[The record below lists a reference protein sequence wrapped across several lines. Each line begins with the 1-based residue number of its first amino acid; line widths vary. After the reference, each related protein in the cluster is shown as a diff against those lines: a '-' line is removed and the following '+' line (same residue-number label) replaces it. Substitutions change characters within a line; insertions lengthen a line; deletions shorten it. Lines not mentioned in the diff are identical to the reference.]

1 MSTPIARRASRAR
14 SCLRS
19 SVKRNNSTADKTTAA
34 SPLTGWNPV
43 CLSRSAA
50 VSPIEVSNHQMRTG
64 MTLPAS
70 LALTNRDSTTRTVE
84 FENPPGVAGTALIA
98 AALQRTDLTAGAFKV
113 YVAMV
118 IGTEGDGWL
127 TLSLVSRAA
136 GMTPGRARQFIGELV
151 RAGLVVRD
159 QGVVRKDN
167 GPTIIRR
174 YALAVTA

>member
-1 MSTPIARRASRAR
+1 MSIAFPRRASRTG

-19 SVKRNNSTADKTTAA
+19 SVSRKNSTADKTTAA

-50 VSPIEVSNHQMRTG
+50 VSPIEVSNHQMRTR
-64 MTLPAS
+64 MTLPAD
-70 LALTNRDSTTRTVE
+70 LALTNRDSSDTADE
-84 FENPPGVAGTALIA
+84 FQNPPGVAGTSLIA
-98 AALQRTDLTAGAFKV
+98 AALQRKDLTAGAFKV

-118 IGTEGDGWL
+118 VLTEDSDWL
-127 TLSLVSRAA
+127 TLSIVSRTA

-151 RAGLVVRD
+151 RAGLVFRD
-159 QGVVRKDN
+159 QVGVRKDS